1 MDNPILSS
9 SQNRIA
15 PYDVKNTLKSGSE
28 LLDKLSR
35 IFVRNIAYKY
45 SMKVLEIIDVQ
56 SVRIIM
62 VEDDNHTLYAISLI
76 IQGGHNDNA
85 NNHLTL
91 SDIGRITKQI
101 AYEKNAIACSYFVE
115 LG

>member
-15 PYDVKNTLKSGSE
+15 LYEAKKPLKSGSE

-35 IFVRNIAYKY
+35 IFVRNIANKH

-62 VEDDNHTLYAISLI
+62 VEDSNHTLYAISLI
-76 IQGGHNDNA
+76 SNHMV
-85 NNHLTL
+85 NNGNQTLTL
-91 SDIGRITKQI
+91 TDIGRITKEI
-101 AYEKNAIACSYFVE
+101 AHNKNAIACSTFID
-115 LG
+115 LD